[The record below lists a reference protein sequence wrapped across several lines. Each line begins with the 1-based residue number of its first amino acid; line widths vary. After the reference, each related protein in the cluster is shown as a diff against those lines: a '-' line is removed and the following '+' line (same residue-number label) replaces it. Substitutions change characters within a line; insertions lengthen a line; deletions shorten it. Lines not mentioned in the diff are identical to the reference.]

1 MADEE
6 NVTNC
11 ICSYYSQWRS
21 TVHISPVWVWIVLE
35 LLHLQSTVGPSHWY
49 YLAFSSPALREAVHW
64 FTRPWLSSGVEEL
77 SVQSGQHSWNSSDSV
92 KNLFMRFR
100 VTSHR
105 HVLLLLALKNN
116 ISTVFTLPI
125 FSLIYS
131 YVPVN
136 VVFTPNYWILVK
148 STNYVTPLMVFPSKC
163 IANCNWIAAENFF
176 CRFTAK
182 CKL

>member
-1 MADEE
+1 M
-6 NVTNC
+6 N
-11 ICSYYSQWRS
+11 
-21 TVHISPVWVWIVLE
+21 
-35 LLHLQSTVGPSHWY
+35 
-49 YLAFSSPALREAVHW
+49 
-64 FTRPWLSSGVEEL
+64 RPWTASPSVHSGAFTLILLSIQLSCPEGSCSLIHPPLTLVRSGRTLSSVRTAQL
-77 SVQSGQHSWNSSDSV
+77 KPHLKPDSV

-163 IANCNWIAAENFF
+163 IANFNWIAAENFF